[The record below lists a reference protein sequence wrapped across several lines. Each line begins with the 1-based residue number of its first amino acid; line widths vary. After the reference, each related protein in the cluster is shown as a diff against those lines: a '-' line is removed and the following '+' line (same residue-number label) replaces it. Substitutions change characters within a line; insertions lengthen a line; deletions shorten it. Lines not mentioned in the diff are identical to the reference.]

1 MSLLCAVQLSLLGA
15 GVCHDLLLL
24 PLPHCSLQLRVAEPV
39 PAAVPAH
46 PGAAAAFR
54 TLTMQPT
61 LCPLRSYVWLNQYQ
75 SQFLPILGLL
85 LHAAFQTDCIALVS
99 IVLAATCG

>member
-1 MSLLCAVQLSLLGA
+1 
-15 GVCHDLLLL
+15 
-24 PLPHCSLQLRVAEPV
+24 
-39 PAAVPAH
+39 
-46 PGAAAAFR
+46 
-54 TLTMQPT
+54 MQPT